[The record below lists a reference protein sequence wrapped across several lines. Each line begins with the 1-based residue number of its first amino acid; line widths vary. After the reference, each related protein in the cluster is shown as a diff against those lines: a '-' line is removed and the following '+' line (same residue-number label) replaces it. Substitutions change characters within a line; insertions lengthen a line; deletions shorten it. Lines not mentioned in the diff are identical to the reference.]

1 MNDISNGL
9 ISISKELQISPGF
22 QFEQFKKTK
31 YYKNQDGIRIIYLD
45 GYHIIWGRTYIV
57 SLFFRNNKIYMVSLM
72 CCDYEFSESE
82 EYKRKEL
89 HDNILKEW
97 KLENPM
103 KFYWGEVSSDYDNR
117 GNVSSINIQ
126 YY

>member
-1 MNDISNGL
+1 M